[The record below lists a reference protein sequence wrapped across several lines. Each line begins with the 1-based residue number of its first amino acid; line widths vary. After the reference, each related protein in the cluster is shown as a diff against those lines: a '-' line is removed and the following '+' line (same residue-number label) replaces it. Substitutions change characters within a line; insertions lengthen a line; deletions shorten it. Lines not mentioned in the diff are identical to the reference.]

1 MVSLAPTLGSFTRC
15 EDPTMA
21 PTVSFSKL
29 LACMVATTV
38 LVASGTAFAKKQK
51 PAAPAPAATKPAAA
65 ATEPAADGDKK
76 PAEGAS
82 QSADQERPKPVI
94 DENQEAP
101 ATDEKGN
108 VNFTG
113 AHAGKGKIVIK
124 GAAKESIKIYLE
136 GRFFGTAPRTITGM
150 PPGDYIV
157 EGVFP
162 DGKSLTKPVSVSGDE
177 EVTVELAPSDAIE
190 SGPKEKLMP
199 LAQAERR
206 WTTAKI
212 VAITSAG
219 LLVAGGIFGYLTHTT
234 QQDYDKAAV
243 NGTQAQLDDL
253 AKKGNRY
260 SLIANTCFV
269 LTGVGLIAAAVIGY
283 PAYKARKAV
292 DRPPESPDSPVSFLF
307 APSPL
312 LDGGSASLQLRF

>member
-1 MVSLAPTLGSFTRC
+1 M
-15 EDPTMA
+15 MA
-21 PTVSFSKL
+21 RPVSFSRL
-29 LACMVATTV
+29 LACILATSV
-38 LVASGTAFAKKQK
+38 VVVASAPAFAKKQK
-51 PAAPAPAATKPAAA
+51 PAAPPAASPKPA
-65 ATEPAADGDKK
+65 ATEPAADADKK

-94 DENQEAP
+94 DENQDAP

-136 GRFFGTAPRTITGM
+136 GRFFGNAPRTITGM

-162 DGKSLTKPVSVSGDE
+162 DGKSVTKPVSVSGDE
-177 EVTVELAPSDAIE
+177 EVTVELAPSDAAE
-190 SGPKEKLMP
+190 GGPKVKLMP

-212 VAITSAG
+212 IAITSAG
-219 LLVAGGIFGYLTHTT
+219 ILLAGGVFGYLEHTT
-234 QQDYDKAAV
+234 QQDYDKAV
-243 NGTQAQLDDL
+243 SNGTQAQLDDL
-253 AKKGNRY
+253 KKKGDRY
-260 SLIANTCFV
+260 ALLANTCFV
-269 LTGVGLIAAAVIGY
+269 LTGVGVVAAVLVGY
-283 PAYKARKAV
+283 PAYKARKVV

-307 APSPL
+307 APSPR
-312 LDGGSASLQLRF
+312 LDGGSANLQFRF